1 MKNISSK
8 QFIKPLFFFIKSWGV
23 SWLPSFVFVYL
34 GMEKI
39 IITKEEIELL
49 NALSQNGI
57 KFQLEIDDSD
67 VDIMP
72 IFRIGDI
79 NLCYDFNYLI
89 FSDEI
94 DELRFHNINDL
105 ISYLKNN

>member
-1 MKNISSK
+1 LV
-8 QFIKPLFFFIKSWGV
+8 IKKYFL
-23 SWLPSFVFVYL
+23 YL

-39 IITKEEIELL
+39 TLLAEEIKLL
-49 NALSQNGI
+49 NVLNENEI
-57 KFQLEIDDSD
+57 KFKLEIDNSD

-72 IFRIGDI
+72 IFKIGNI

-105 ISYLKNN
+105 INYLKNN

>member
-1 MKNISSK
+1 
-8 QFIKPLFFFIKSWGV
+8 LGGSWF
-23 SWLPSFVFVYL
+23 PPFVFVYL

-39 IITKEEIELL
+39 TITKNEIELL
-49 NALSQNGI
+49 NVLTKNGI
-57 KFQLEIDDSD
+57 KFQLVIDDSD

-72 IFRIGDI
+72 IFKIGDI

-105 ISYLKNN
+105 INYLKK

>member
-1 MKNISSK
+1 
-8 QFIKPLFFFIKSWGV
+8 
-23 SWLPSFVFVYL
+23 
-34 GMEKI
+34 MEKI
-39 IITKEEIELL
+39 TITKNEIELL
-49 NALSQNGI
+49 NVLTKNGI
-57 KFQLEIDDSD
+57 KFQLVIDDSD

-72 IFRIGDI
+72 IFKIGDI

-105 ISYLKNN
+105 INYLKK

>member
-1 MKNISSK
+1 
-8 QFIKPLFFFIKSWGV
+8 
-23 SWLPSFVFVYL
+23 
-34 GMEKI
+34 MEKI
-39 IITKEEIELL
+39 TLLAEEIKLL
-49 NALSQNGI
+49 NVLNENEI
-57 KFQLEIDDSD
+57 KFKLEIDNSD

-72 IFRIGDI
+72 IFKIGNI

-105 ISYLKNN
+105 INYLKNN